1 VPQVDA
7 DKRQEIALF
16 RYQVIAPLV
25 TQNLNRVQYGLLLQ
39 EVVRQEYSV
48 GERSDIRIGRRTVQR
63 WVQDYRREGLPGLEP
78 AVRSDKHVRRVV
90 APAILDQAI
99 ALRREV
105 PGRSV
110 EQVIAI
116 LEMSGKVEK
125 GVLKRTTLNEHLVRA
140 GCSRAAVIQAAKRR
154 PTLRRWEAPNRN
166 AVWQGDAKSGYFL
179 PNPAQPSRRRQVHLL
194 AWIDDYSRLVYGQF
208 YWEEQLPRL
217 EDCLKRTILR
227 YGIPQRIYVDNG
239 AIYSSRHLQ
248 RICARLCI
256 RLTHSRPYRPMGR
269 GKIERFFRHVDQSF
283 GPEVQLLIQEGKI
296 TTLAELN
303 EFFWAW
309 LDVGYNRRRHGST
322 GQAPLDRWN
331 QDAAEVRRIDAIAL
345 REAFLWEEQRVVDKT
360 GCIAL
365 HGNSYEVEHALA
377 GRKVTLRYDPFDL
390 SQLQVW
396 LDGQRYPDP
405 TPVNLR
411 RQRRR
416 EAERLTATPAPATGL
431 NYLALAKKQHEE
443 HVRQE
448 LGQTHFSRLMGK
460 EGNSDAR

>member
-1 VPQVDA
+1 VDA

-25 TQNLNRVQYGLLLQ
+25 TQTLNRVQYGLLLQ
-39 EVVRQEYSV
+39 EVARQEYSF
-48 GERSDIRIGRRTVQR
+48 GERTGIRIGRRTIQR
-63 WVQDYRREGLPGLEP
+63 WVQAYRQKGLAGLEP
-78 AVRSDKHVRRVV
+78 AVRSDKQVRKVI

-110 EQVIAI
+110 DQIIAI

-125 GVLKRTTLNEHLVRA
+125 GVLKRSTLNEHLVRA
-140 GCSRAAVIQAAKRR
+140 GCTRAAVIQAAKRR
-154 PTLRRWEAPNRN
+154 PSLRRWEAPHRN
-166 AVWQGDAKSGYFL
+166 AIWQGDAKSGYWL
-179 PNPAQPSRRRQVHLL
+179 PHPTQPGRRRQVHLL

-283 GPEVQLLIQEGKI
+283 GPEVQALIQEGKV
-296 TTLAELN
+296 TTLAQLN

-331 QDAAEVRRIDAIAL
+331 QDATEIRKMDAVAL

-360 GCIAL
+360 GCFSL
-365 HGNSYEVEHALA
+365 HGNTYEVESALV
-377 GRKVTLRYDPFDL
+377 GRKITLRYDPFDL
-390 SQLQVW
+390 SRLQLW
-396 LDGQRYPDP
+396 FDGQRYPDP
-405 TPVNLR
+405 TPVELR

-416 EAERLTATPAPATGL
+416 EADRLTPPPAPATGL
-431 NYLALAKKQHEE
+431 NFLALAKKQHEE
-443 HVRQE
+443 RVRQE
-448 LGQTHFSRLMGK
+448 LGQTHFSRLMNR
-460 EGNSDAR
+460 EGRTNA